1 MSGDNGLWTSVFL
14 ERDDELRRLNAE
26 ISAFQASRPSP
37 WSFPIDVVREARR
50 QGLGVF
56 PGVAPDR
63 NASVSE
69 LPSEDGRTIPIRILH
84 PADGRSLGT
93 YLHFHGGGWVF
104 GEAVENDPRLRRL
117 ADATGL
123 CVASVDYRLA
133 PEHPF
138 PAGPDDCEAA
148 ALALVAGRIAD
159 LPTGFLASGGESAG
173 AHLSVLTL
181 LRLRDRHQ
189 AAPFH
194 AANLVAGCYD
204 LSMSPSVR
212 NFGAERLILNTDDVA
227 EFVRRCVQETQDV
240 RDPAVSPLYARL
252 DGMPPAHF
260 SVGTRDLLLDDT
272 LFMAARWRA
281 AGNAAELRV
290 QPDGCHVYETFASE
304 AGTRSEQAMA
314 DFLVH
319 RIARVALSGPT
330 SALEAGAD

>member
-1 MSGDNGLWTSVFL
+1 MSDITLTGSTFREEDA
-14 ERDDELRRLNAE
+14 ELQRLNGE
-26 ISAFQASRPSP
+26 IAAFQAGRPSP
-37 WSFPIDVVREARR
+37 WSFPVDVVRAARR

-56 PGVAPDR
+56 PGLSPDPDALMLEL
-63 NASVSE
+63 AS
-69 LPSEDGRTIPIRILH
+69 PSGHQIPVRILR
-84 PADGRSLGT
+84 PADGRALGT

-148 ALALVAGRIAD
+148 ALALVDGRLGE
-159 LPTGFLASGGESAG
+159 LPTAFLAIGGESAG

-181 LRLRDRHQ
+181 LRLRERLGHI
-189 AAPFH
+189 PFQ

-204 LSMSPSVR
+204 LSMTPSVR
-212 NFGAERLILNTDDVA
+212 NFGPERLILNTDDIG
-227 EFVRRCVQETQDV
+227 EFACKFLANRQDA

-252 DGMPPAHF
+252 ENLPPALF

-272 LFMAARWRA
+272 LFMSARWLA
-281 AGNAAELRV
+281 SGNEADLVV
-290 QPDGCHVYETFASE
+290 QPDGCHVYETFASD
-304 AGTRSEQAMA
+304 AGTRSEARMA
-314 DFLVH
+314 AFLSA
-319 RIARVALSGPT
+319 RIARLAASGPT
-330 SALEAGAD
+330 SALDVGAD